1 MIRATGVV
9 VVALLAASCVV
20 PRKAGFDDVSKALSD
35 RTAYR
40 IHWIQGTDEDREVA
54 EETRRLLSQELTV
67 DTATQIALF
76 NNPELQATY
85 ERLGVAQAEVVQAGL
100 LRNPRI
106 SLHYGFRVLEAG
118 LDEVVGGV
126 TGAFLD
132 LFLMPLKKKLAKAEF
147 RRVKLDVAAAVLAK
161 VDAVAE
167 AFYAVQASSQIVV
180 MRRTMLAAQEAAT
193 ELAVRQHEA
202 GNISD
207 LDLSNEQA
215 VYTQA
220 KLDLARAEYQRLAD
234 RESLTRLL
242 GVWGADVEYK
252 VAAKLPEIPHL
263 EADLAHLERIAIEH
277 RFDLAAAR
285 EELKTAAAALQVT
298 KGTRVI
304 SGLDLG
310 ANGHRDPDGPTTLG
324 PTIDLEL
331 PIFDQKQAEVAR
343 LRAQLH
349 AAQHRADALAVAI
362 RSEVRQARNRL
373 LAARMTIETYAKTM
387 VPLRERIVALSQ
399 EQYNAMLL
407 GVYQLLQAKQNEI
420 NSYREYIEAVRDYWI
435 ARADL
440 ERAIGTRL
448 TGPPLQNGEAVGP
461 LSGDAK

>member
-1 MIRATGVV
+1 M
-9 VVALLAASCVV
+9 ALLVAGCVV
-20 PRKAGFDDVSKALSD
+20 PRKAGFDDVGRSLAG
-35 RTAYR
+35 RTPYR
-40 IHWIQGTDEDREVA
+40 VHWNQGTAEDQQIA
-54 EETRRLLSQELTV
+54 DETRRLLSQELTV
-67 DTATQIALF
+67 ETATQIALF

-106 SLHYGFRVLEAG
+106 SFHYGFRVLDSG
-118 LDEVVGGV
+118 LDEILGSI
-126 TGAFLD
+126 TGAFID
-132 LFLMPLKKKLAKAEF
+132 LFLMPLKKKLANAEF
-147 RRVKLDVAAAVLAK
+147 RRVKLEVADAVMTK
-161 VDAVAE
+161 VDAAAQ
-167 AFYAVQASSQIVV
+167 AFYAVQASTQIVA
-180 MRRTMLAAQEAAT
+180 MRRTMLDAQQAAT

-234 RESLTRLL
+234 REILTRVL
-242 GVWGADVEYK
+242 GVWGADVDYR
-252 VAAKLPEIPHL
+252 VAAKLPDVPSEEP
-263 EADLAHLERIAIEH
+263 DLAHLERVAIEH
-277 RFDLAAAR
+277 RLDLAAAR
-285 EELKTAAAALQVT
+285 EELGTAAAALQVA

-304 SGLDLG
+304 GAVDVG
-310 ANGHRDPDGPTTLG
+310 ANVHRDPDGPVTVG
-324 PTIDLEL
+324 PTLDLEL

-343 LRAQLH
+343 LRALLRGV
-349 AAQHRADALAVAI
+349 QHRVDALGVAI

-373 LAARMTIETYAKTM
+373 MAARMTIEYYAKTL

-440 ERAIGTRL
+440 ERAIGARL
-448 TGPPLQNGEAVGP
+448 AVASAAKGER
-461 LSGDAK
+461 K

>member
-1 MIRATGVV
+1 MRRALGVV
-9 VVALLAASCVV
+9 AALLAVGCVV
-20 PRKAGFDDVSKALSD
+20 PRQAGFDDVAKKLAE
-35 RTAYR
+35 R
-40 IHWIQGTDEDREVA
+40 ISSRVFWNQGSEEDRQVA
-54 EETRRLLSQELTV
+54 DETRRLLAQELTV
-67 DTATQIALF
+67 STATQIALF

-85 ERLGVAQAEVVQAGL
+85 ERLGVAQADVVQAGL
-100 LRNPRI
+100 LRNPK
-106 SLHYGFRVLEAG
+106 LTFHYGFRILESG
-118 LDEVVGGV
+118 LDEIVGSV

-132 LFLMPLKKKLAKAEF
+132 LFLMPLKKKLANAEF
-147 RRVKLDVAAAVLAK
+147 RRVKLEVADAVLTK
-161 VDAVAE
+161 VDAVAQ
-167 AFYAVQASSQIVV
+167 AFYAVQASAQIVA
-180 MRRTMLAAQEAAT
+180 MRRTMLEAQQAAT
-193 ELAVRQHEA
+193 ELALRQHEA

-220 KLDLARAEYQRLAD
+220 KLDLAHAEYQLLSD
-234 RESLTRLL
+234 REMLTRLL
-242 GVWGADVEYK
+242 GVWGSDIEYK
-252 VAAKLPEIPHL
+252 VAAQLPAVPPAEPDLLHL
-263 EADLAHLERIAIEH
+263 EGLAIAH

-285 EELKTAAAALQVT
+285 EELNATAASLQIT
-298 KGTRVI
+298 KGTRVV

-343 LRAQLH
+343 LRAQLR
-349 AAQHRADALAVAI
+349 AAQHRVDALALAI

-373 LAARMTIETYAKTM
+373 LAARMTIDYYAKAL

-399 EQYNAMLL
+399 QQYNAMLL
-407 GVYQLLQAKQNEI
+407 GVFQLLQAKQNEI

-440 ERAIGTRL
+440 ERAIGTHL
-448 TGPPLQNGEAVGP
+448 AVAAGERP
-461 LSGDAK
+461 

>member
-1 MIRATGVV
+1 MIRVATLM
-9 VVALLAASCVV
+9 LLLTACVV
-20 PRKAGFDDVSKALSD
+20 PRKAGFDDVTKRLAE
-35 RTAYR
+35 RMPYR
-40 IHWIQGTDEDREVA
+40 VHWNQGTDEDRQVA
-54 EETRRLLSQELTV
+54 EETRLLLAQELTIE
-67 DTATQIALF
+67 TATQVALF

-100 LRNPRI
+100 LRNPKL
-106 SLHYGFRVLEAG
+106 SFHYGFRVEPG
-118 LDEVVGGV
+118 FDEILGSV

-132 LFLMPLKKKLAKAEF
+132 LFLMPLKKRLANAEF
-147 RRVKLDVAAAVLAK
+147 RRVKLEVSDAVLMK
-161 VDAVAE
+161 VDAVAQ
-167 AFYAVQASSQIVV
+167 AFFAAQASTQIVA
-180 MRRTMLAAQEAAT
+180 MRRTMLDAQQAAT

-242 GVWGADVEYK
+242 GVWGSDVEYTL
-252 VAAKLPEIPHL
+252 APRLPEVPPA
-263 EADLAHLERIAIEH
+263 EPDLAHLERIAIEH

-285 EELKTAAAALQVT
+285 EELKSAAAALQVT
-298 KGTRVI
+298 KGTRVV

-310 ANGHRDPDGPTTLG
+310 MNVHRDPDGPVTIG
-324 PTIDLEL
+324 PTFDLEL

-349 AAQHRADALAVAI
+349 AAQHRNDALAIAI
-362 RSEVRQARNRL
+362 RSEVRQTRNRL
-373 LAARMTIETYAKTM
+373 MAARMTIEYYAKIL
-387 VPLRERIVALSQ
+387 VPLRERIVTLSQ

-407 GVYQLLQAKQNEI
+407 GVYQLLQAKQSEI
-420 NSYREYIEAVRDYWI
+420 NTYREYIEAVRDYWI

-448 TGPPLQNGEAVGP
+448 PKGVAP
-461 LSGDAK
+461 

>member
-1 MIRATGVV
+1 MSRAIAVA
-9 VVALLAASCVV
+9 ALLVAAGCVV
-20 PRKAGFDDVSKALSD
+20 PRKAGFDDVSKSLSG
-35 RTAYR
+35 RTPYR
-40 IHWIQGTDEDREVA
+40 VHWNQGTDDDRRVA
-54 EETRRLLSQELTV
+54 DETRRLLSQELTV
-67 DTATQIALF
+67 ESATQIALF

-85 ERLGVAQAEVVQAGL
+85 ERLGVAQADVVQAGL
-100 LRNPRI
+100 LRNPRL
-106 SLHYGFRVLEAG
+106 SLHWGFRILEAG
-118 LDEVVGGV
+118 LDEIVGSV

-132 LFLMPLKKKLAKAEF
+132 LFLMPLKKKLAKAAF
-147 RRVKLDVAAAVLAK
+147 RRVKLEVADAVLTK
-161 VDAVAE
+161 VDAVAQ
-167 AFYAVQASSQIVV
+167 AFYAVQASTQIVT
-180 MRRTMLAAQEAAT
+180 MRRTMLEAQQAAT

-215 VYTQA
+215 TYAQA
-220 KLDLARAEYQRLAD
+220 KLDVARAEYQLLAD
-234 RESLTRLL
+234 RENLTRML
-242 GVWGADVEYK
+242 GVWGADVDYK
-252 VAAKLPEIPHL
+252 VSPKLPDLPAEEP
-263 EADLAHLERIAIEH
+263 DLAHVERIAIAH

-285 EELKTAAAALQVT
+285 EELQSAAAALQLT
-298 KGTRVI
+298 KATRAVG
-304 SGLDLG
+304 GLDLG
-310 ANGHRDPDGPTTLG
+310 ANGHRDPDGPTTIG
-324 PTIDLEL
+324 PTVDLEL

-373 LAARMTIETYAKTM
+373 MAARMTIEYYAKSL
-387 VPLRERIVALSQ
+387 VPLRERIVTLSQ

-448 TGPPLQNGEAVGP
+448 AAAPARKGEGQ
-461 LSGDAK
+461 

>member
-1 MIRATGVV
+1 MLVA
-9 VVALLAASCVV
+9 ALLVAGCVV
-20 PRKAGFDDVSKALSD
+20 PRKAGFDDVSKKLSE
-35 RTAYR
+35 RTPYR
-40 IHWIQGTDEDREVA
+40 VHWNQGTDEDRQIA
-54 EETRRLLSQELTV
+54 DETRRLLSQELTV

-100 LRNPRI
+100 LRNPRV
-106 SLHYGFRVLEAG
+106 SLHYGFRILESG
-118 LDEVVGGV
+118 LDEIVGSV

-132 LFLMPLKKKLAKAEF
+132 LFLMPLKKRLANAEF
-147 RRVKLDVAAAVLAK
+147 RRVKLEVADAVLTK
-161 VDAVAE
+161 VDAVAQ
-167 AFYAVQASSQIVV
+167 AFYAVQASTQIVA
-180 MRRTMLAAQEAAT
+180 MRRTMLDAQQAAT

-220 KLDLARAEYQRLAD
+220 KLDLARAEYQLLAD
-234 RESLTRLL
+234 RESLTRVL
-242 GVWGADVEYK
+242 GVWGSDVEYK
-252 VAAKLPEIPHL
+252 VAAKLPDVPPEEP
-263 EADLAHLERIAIEH
+263 DLAHLERIAVAH

-285 EELKTAAAALQVT
+285 EELRTFAANLQIT

-304 SGLDLG
+304 GGLDLG
-310 ANGHRDPDGPTTLG
+310 ANAHRDPDGPTTVG
-324 PTIDLEL
+324 PTVDLEL

-343 LRAQLH
+343 LRAQLRG
-349 AAQHRADALAVAI
+349 AQHRADALAVAI

-373 LAARMTIETYAKTM
+373 EAARMTIEYYAKTL
-387 VPLRERIVALSQ
+387 VPLRERIVSLSQ

-448 TGPPLQNGEAVGP
+448 AVATASQGEH
-461 LSGDAK
+461 K

>member
-1 MIRATGVV
+1 MLA
-9 VVALLAASCVV
+9 LAALVGGGCVV
-20 PRKAGFDDVSKALSD
+20 PRKAGFDDVTQKLAPRLP
-35 RTAYR
+35 YR
-40 IHWIQGTDEDREVA
+40 VHWDQGGDEDRAVA
-54 EETRRLLSQELTV
+54 DETRRLLAGELTV

-100 LRNPRI
+100 LRNPRL
-106 SLHYGFRVLEAG
+106 SLHWGLRILEPG
-118 LDEVVGGV
+118 LDELVGSV

-132 LFLMPLKKKLAKAEF
+132 LFLMPLKKKLANAEF
-147 RRVKLDVAAAVLAK
+147 RRVKLEVADAVLAK
-161 VDAVAE
+161 VDAVAQ
-167 AFYAVQASSQIVV
+167 AFYAVQASTQIVT
-180 MRRTMLAAQEAAT
+180 MRRTMLEAQQAAT

-202 GNISD
+202 GNLSD

-234 RESLTRLL
+234 REALTRLL

-252 VAAKLPEIPHL
+252 VAPALPEVPPA
-263 EADLAHLERIAIEH
+263 EPNLAHLERTAVAH

-285 EELKTAAAALQVT
+285 EETASAAAALQLT

-304 SGLDLG
+304 GGLDLG
-310 ANGHRDPDGPTTLG
+310 ANAHRDPDGPTTIG
-324 PTIDLEL
+324 PSVDLEL

-343 LRAQLH
+343 LRAELRG
-349 AAQHRADALAVAI
+349 AQHRADALALAI
-362 RSEVRQARNRL
+362 RSEVRMARNRL
-373 LAARMTIETYAKTM
+373 LAARTTIDYYKKSL

-407 GVYQLLQAKQNEI
+407 GVYQLLQAKQNELD
-420 NSYREYIEAVRDYWI
+420 SYRQYIEAVRDYWI

-448 TGPPLQNGEAVGP
+448 SGEGT
-461 LSGDAK
+461 

>member
-1 MIRATGVV
+1 MSRACFVW
-9 VVALLAASCVV
+9 ALALSGCVV
-20 PRKAGFDDVSKALSD
+20 PKRAGFDDVSKSLST
-35 RTAYR
+35 RIGYR
-40 IHWIQGTDEDREVA
+40 VHWNQGTDEDRQIA
-54 EETRRLLSQELTV
+54 DETRRMLSQELTV
-67 DTATQIALF
+67 DTAMQIALF
-76 NNPELQATY
+76 NNPELQAVY

-100 LRNPRI
+100 LRNPRL
-106 SLHYGFRVLEAG
+106 SFHYGFRVLSSG
-118 LDEVVGGV
+118 LDEILGGI
-126 TGAFLD
+126 TQPFLD
-132 LFLMPLKKKLAKAEF
+132 LFLMPLRKKLANAEF
-147 RRVKLDVAAAVLAK
+147 RRVKLDVADAVMAK

-167 AFYAVQASSQIVV
+167 AFYAVQASTQIVA
-180 MRRTMLAAQEAAT
+180 MRQTMLEAEQAAT

-220 KLDLARAEYQRLAD
+220 KLDLAHAQYQLLSD
-234 RESLTRLL
+234 RENLTRLL
-242 GVWGADVEYK
+242 GVWGNEVEYK
-252 VAAKLPEIPHL
+252 VSAKLPELPPNEPEL
-263 EADLAHLERIAIEH
+263 DHLERIAVEH
-277 RFDLAAAR
+277 RLDLAAAR
-285 EELKTAAAALQVT
+285 EEILSAGAALQAT
-298 KGTRVI
+298 KGSRMVSI
-304 SGLDLG
+304 DLG

-324 PTIDLEL
+324 PTVDLEL
-331 PIFDQKQAEVAR
+331 PIFDQKQAEVAK

-349 AAQHRADALAVAI
+349 AAQHRADALAIAV
-362 RSEVRQARNRL
+362 RSQVRQARNRL
-373 LAARMTIETYAKTM
+373 MAARMTVDYYARTL

-448 TGPPLQNGEAVGP
+448 AKGEA
-461 LSGDAK
+461 K